1 VHLDIQPRNY
11 KLTARVRETIED
23 KSQKLLKYADVDRVR
38 YTLSEENLDLVC
50 EVHLHV
56 MGKDFH
62 AKASSEDMLNSVD
75 QASAALEKQLRR
87 YKSKREDRRKAPDA
101 SGMNSANALEATLA
115 SEAANEPDEDDV
127 ER

>member
-11 KLTARVRETIED
+11 KPTARVRETIED

-115 SEAANEPDEDDV
+115 SEAASEPDEDEID
-127 ER
+127 R